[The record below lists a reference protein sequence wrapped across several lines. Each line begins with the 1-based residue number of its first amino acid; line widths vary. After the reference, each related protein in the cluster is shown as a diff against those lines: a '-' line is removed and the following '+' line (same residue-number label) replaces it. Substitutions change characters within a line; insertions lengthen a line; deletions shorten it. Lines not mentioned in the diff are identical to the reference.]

1 MSVAMLKIGAVLS
14 TMIMITNWMSH
25 KLPTLVG
32 LRQDVARPGTSEKII
47 SVLYPGEDDG
57 WQVYGSVQGK
67 CVCSIRSPVQSV
79 CSGDPRYI
87 HLRQT
92 SDHVQNVSQYIE
104 MLNSRTSQDL
114 QQLRDSEMLLVT
126 METRLKTALNNAQ
139 SLTTKSL
146 QELRWSMSE
155 FRPLRLV
162 LGRFRSDVSQFDSLR
177 EETSRLHDSLSI
189 LKEHF
194 TLQYYHQLQHK
205 ASTLQHN
212 LHTCS
217 SRLGCGRL
225 TGISAPV
232 TVRSSGS
239 RFGSWM
245 MDSLIDSLDNRVWVM
260 EGYFKGKRLVE
271 FPSLSDFAT
280 GQNFIIH
287 HLDQPWSGTGHVVY
301 DGSLYYNKHNSNTLI
316 RYQLSSGHIL
326 AQRDLDQ
333 AGFNNTFP
341 YSWGGSSDIDLMA
354 DEAGLWA
361 VYTTLPHGGNV
372 VLSRLDPDT
381 LQVMESW
388 DTGFPKRS
396 AGESFLICQT
406 LYLTNSHLA
415 GAKVHFSYHTSTSS
429 YEYTDIPFHNQ
440 YSHISML
447 DYNPRM
453 RALFTWNNG
462 HQVIYDITL
471 LHFIKTTKNNHR
483 NISNVI
489 SK

>member
-1 MSVAMLKIGAVLS
+1 MKMSVAVLKIGAVLS

-32 LRQDVARPGTSEKII
+32 LRQDIARPETSQKII
-47 SVLYPGEDDG
+47 SLFPGEDDG
-57 WQVYGSVQGK
+57 WQVFGSVQGK
-67 CVCSIRSPVQSV
+67 CVCSILTPVQSV
-79 CSGDPRYI
+79 CSSDPRYI

-104 MLNSRTSQDL
+104 MLNLRTSQDL
-114 QQLRDSEMLLVT
+114 RHLHGSEMLLVT
-126 METRLKTALNNAQ
+126 METRLKTALNNPQ

-146 QELRWSMSE
+146 QELRWSMSQ
-155 FRPLRLV
+155 FLPLRTV
-162 LGRFRSDVSQFDSLR
+162 MSRFRSD
-177 EETSRLHDSLSI
+177 
-189 LKEHF
+189 
-194 TLQYYHQLQHK
+194 
-205 ASTLQHN
+205 
-212 LHTCS
+212 
-217 SRLGCGRL
+217 
-225 TGISAPV
+225 
-232 TVRSSGS
+232 
-239 RFGSWM
+239 
-245 MDSLIDSLDNRVWVM
+245 VWVM

-271 FPSLSDFAT
+271 YPSLSDFAT

-301 DGSLYYNKHNSNTLI
+301 NGSLYYNKHNSNTLI

-326 AQRDLDQ
+326 SQRDLDQ

-354 DEAGLWA
+354 DEVGLWA
-361 VYTTLPHGGNV
+361 VYTTLPHGGNA

-429 YEYTDIPFHNQ
+429 YEYIDIPFHNQ

-462 HQVIYDITL
+462 HQVIYDVTL
-471 LHFIKTTKNNHR
+471 LHFIKTHKNNHR
-483 NISNVI
+483 NISNLI
-489 SK
+489 